1 MLFNIVKVWFWESRS
16 YKFCTKRVSH
26 RTVVGHR
33 QFHLSL
39 TKFKNNSFS
48 KHKYTNIHLID
59 HREGVLGFRF
69 RPSLVRE
76 AMEVGKDVFPILG
89 EVLVNTTLD
98 FLSKTFNKNDLTCG
112 P

>member
-1 MLFNIVKVWFWESRS
+1 M
-16 YKFCTKRVSH
+16 
-26 RTVVGHR
+26 
-33 QFHLSL
+33 
-39 TKFKNNSFS
+39 
-48 KHKYTNIHLID
+48 
-59 HREGVLGFRF
+59 GFRF

-98 FLSKTFNKNDLTCG
+98 FLPKIFYKIYLTCG